1 MSVILNTDVDS
12 DLFVTTTDIING
24 TDTTQS
30 GEHYTLSDY
39 ESKTDFLK
47 ELKEDFAIRGNHNTP
62 TFVFQDHPITF
73 TPINLVGEHDLDAQI
88 WDFLA
93 LEDEDQI
100 YMTVAYAAKFGMVNG
115 SSEKTSVQ
123 ATLEAAAE
131 RSYGKHDNDTDFAYS
146 ELDAQGI
153 MEKLPPII
161 EANIDID
168 NIAIQL
174 LRINNIAISETPCG
188 NFYFRDY

>member
-12 DLFVTTTDIING
+12 DLFVTTTDIISG

-73 TPINLVGEHDLDAQI
+73 TPVNLVGEHDLDAQI

-123 ATLEAAAE
+123 ATLVAAAE
-131 RSYGKHDNDTDFAYS
+131 RSYGKHDNDADFAYS